1 MNTRISQYS
10 RIAAINYLKLNP
22 MRGGAMSKVSSD
34 ISLLASELEDH
45 KFDKAMLVDALRL
58 CLLAF
63 AGRDLSEPRV
73 RAAVTRAREVL
84 ECIK

>member
-1 MNTRISQYS
+1 
-10 RIAAINYLKLNP
+10 
-22 MRGGAMSKVSSD
+22 MSKISSD
-34 ISLLASELEDH
+34 LSLLASELEDH

-63 AGRDLSEPRV
+63 EGRDLSEPRV

>member
-1 MNTRISQYS
+1 
-10 RIAAINYLKLNP
+10 
-22 MRGGAMSKVSSD
+22 MSKISLD

-63 AGRDLSEPRV
+63 EGRDLSEPRV

>member
-1 MNTRISQYS
+1 
-10 RIAAINYLKLNP
+10 
-22 MRGGAMSKVSSD
+22 MSKISSD
-34 ISLLASELEDH
+34 LSLLASELEDH
-45 KFDKAMLVDALRL
+45 KFDKAMLVDAIRL

-63 AGRDLSEPRV
+63 DGRDLSEPRV

>member
-1 MNTRISQYS
+1 
-10 RIAAINYLKLNP
+10 
-22 MRGGAMSKVSSD
+22 MSKISTD
-34 ISLLASELEDH
+34 INLLAWELEDH

-63 AGRDLSEPRV
+63 EGRDLSEPRV

>member
-1 MNTRISQYS
+1 
-10 RIAAINYLKLNP
+10 
-22 MRGGAMSKVSSD
+22 MSKISTD
-34 ISLLASELEDH
+34 ISLLVSEIENH
-45 KFDKAMLVDALRL
+45 KFDKTMLVDALRL

-63 AGRDLSEPRV
+63 EGRDLSEPRV